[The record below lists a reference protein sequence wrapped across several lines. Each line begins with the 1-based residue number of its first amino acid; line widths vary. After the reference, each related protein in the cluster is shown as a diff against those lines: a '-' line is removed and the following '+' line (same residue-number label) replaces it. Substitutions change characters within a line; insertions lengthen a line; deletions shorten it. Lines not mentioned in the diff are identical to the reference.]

1 MAPVDPVESTIFY
14 DRDED
19 RIKIVS
25 SAQPDGVSV
34 SPGRLLQIIQV
45 FLMLRNMSLSL
56 DFGVE
61 YLVFELVCS

>member
-25 SAQPDGVSV
+25 SAQPVGVSV
-34 SPGRLLQIIQV
+34 SPVRLLQILQV
-45 FLMLRNMSLSL
+45 SSMKRM
-56 DFGVE
+56 DE
-61 YLVFELVCS
+61 IM